1 MRLEKKIY
9 DATSTPLT
17 LPKRRSFHEIT
28 QFHALFCLFS
38 ANASVSPNDT
48 FVIIWRSY
56 LAPQWLTCRFL
67 LRVEFMT
74 EYDRAVR
81 L

>member
-38 ANASVSPNDT
+38 AKASVSPNDT
-48 FVIIWRSY
+48 FVIIQAYMALILAWR
-56 LAPQWLTCRFL
+56 RNG
-67 LRVEFMT
+67 
-74 EYDRAVR
+74 
-81 L
+81 

>member
-48 FVIIWRSY
+48 FVIIQAYMALILGAAMVNMS
-56 LAPQWLTCRFL
+56 PSPSCR
-67 LRVEFMT
+67 V
-74 EYDRAVR
+74 YDQV
-81 L
+81 

>member
-17 LPKRRSFHEIT
+17 LPKKRSFHEIT
-28 QFHALFCLFS
+28 QFHGLFCLFS

-48 FVIIWRSY
+48 FVIIQAYMALILGAAMVNMS
-56 LAPQWLTCRFL
+56 PSSSCQ
-67 LRVEFMT
+67 V
-74 EYDRAVR
+74 YDRV
-81 L
+81 

>member
-9 DATSTPLT
+9 DVTSTPLT

-48 FVIIWRSY
+48 FVIIQAYMALILGAAMVNMS
-56 LAPQWLTCRFL
+56 PSPSCR
-67 LRVEFMT
+67 V
-74 EYDRAVR
+74 YDRV
-81 L
+81 

>member
-17 LPKRRSFHEIT
+17 LPKKRSFHEIT

-48 FVIIWRSY
+48 FVIIQAYMALILGAAMVNMS
-56 LAPQWLTCRFL
+56 PSPSCR
-67 LRVEFMT
+67 V
-74 EYDRAVR
+74 YDRV
-81 L
+81 

>member
-28 QFHALFCLFS
+28 QFRALFCLFS

-48 FVIIWRSY
+48 FVIIQAYMALILGAAIVNMS
-56 LAPQWLTCRFL
+56 PSSSCR
-67 LRVEFMT
+67 V
-74 EYDRAVR
+74 YDRV
-81 L
+81 

>member
-9 DATSTPLT
+9 EATSTPLT

-48 FVIIWRSY
+48 FVIIQAYMALILGAAMVNMS
-56 LAPQWLTCRFL
+56 PSPSCR
-67 LRVEFMT
+67 V
-74 EYDRAVR
+74 YDRV
-81 L
+81 

>member
-1 MRLEKKIY
+1 MRLEEKIY

-28 QFHALFCLFS
+28 QFQALFCLFS

-48 FVIIWRSY
+48 FVIIQAYMALILGAAIVNMS
-56 LAPQWLTCRFL
+56 PSSSCR
-67 LRVEFMT
+67 V
-74 EYDRAVR
+74 YDRV
-81 L
+81 

>member
-17 LPKRRSFHEIT
+17 LPKRRSVHEIT

-48 FVIIWRSY
+48 FVIIQAYMALILDAAMVNMS
-56 LAPQWLTCRFL
+56 PSSSCR
-67 LRVEFMT
+67 V
-74 EYDRAVR
+74 YDRV
-81 L
+81 

>member
-28 QFHALFCLFS
+28 QFHALFCLFA

-48 FVIIWRSY
+48 FVIIQAYMALILGAAMVNMS
-56 LAPQWLTCRFL
+56 PSPSCR
-67 LRVEFMT
+67 V
-74 EYDRAVR
+74 YDRV
-81 L
+81 

>member
-28 QFHALFCLFS
+28 QFHALFYLFS

-48 FVIIWRSY
+48 FVIIQAYMALILGAAMVNMS
-56 LAPQWLTCRFL
+56 PSPSCR
-67 LRVEFMT
+67 V
-74 EYDRAVR
+74 YDRV
-81 L
+81 

>member
-28 QFHALFCLFS
+28 QFHALFCHFS

-48 FVIIWRSY
+48 FVIIQAYMALILGAAMVNMS
-56 LAPQWLTCRFL
+56 PSPSCR
-67 LRVEFMT
+67 V
-74 EYDRAVR
+74 YDRV
-81 L
+81 

>member
-48 FVIIWRSY
+48 FVIIQAYMALILGAAMVNMSFS
-56 LAPQWLTCRFL
+56 PSCR
-67 LRVEFMT
+67 V
-74 EYDRAVR
+74 YDRV
-81 L
+81 

>member
-28 QFHALFCLFS
+28 QFHALFCVFS

-48 FVIIWRSY
+48 FVIIQAYMALILGAAMVNMS
-56 LAPQWLTCRFL
+56 PSPSCR
-67 LRVEFMT
+67 V
-74 EYDRAVR
+74 YDRV
-81 L
+81 

>member
-17 LPKRRSFHEIT
+17 LPKRRNFHEIT

-48 FVIIWRSY
+48 FVIIQAY
-56 LAPQWLTCRFL
+56 MAL
-67 LRVEFMT
+67 LLGAAMVNMSPSSSC
-74 EYDRAVR
+74 
-81 L
+81 

>member
-1 MRLEKKIY
+1 MHLEKKIY

-17 LPKRRSFHEIT
+17 LPRRRSFHEIT

-48 FVIIWRSY
+48 FVIIQAYMALILGAAMLNMS
-56 LAPQWLTCRFL
+56 PSPSCR
-67 LRVEFMT
+67 V
-74 EYDRAVR
+74 YDRV
-81 L
+81 

>member
-9 DATSTPLT
+9 EATSTPLT

-38 ANASVSPNDT
+38 ANASVSPNGT
-48 FVIIWRSY
+48 FVIIQAYMALILGAAMVNMS
-56 LAPQWLTCRFL
+56 PSPSCR
-67 LRVEFMT
+67 V
-74 EYDRAVR
+74 YDRV
-81 L
+81 